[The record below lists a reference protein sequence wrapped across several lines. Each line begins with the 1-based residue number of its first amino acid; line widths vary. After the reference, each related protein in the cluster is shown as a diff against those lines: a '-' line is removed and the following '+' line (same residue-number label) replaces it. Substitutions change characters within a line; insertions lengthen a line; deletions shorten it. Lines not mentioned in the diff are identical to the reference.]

1 MNQVPSFM
9 RALPSATTM
18 SLIATV
24 ELEPGV
30 KNQEQRL
37 NGSNDEIAETKVIS
51 LSSCVLCPSSTES
64 PSSNESITLAAYIGN
79 RLVGVGYPQ
88 QVGTTTEDAIFFL
101 SIADGAEVA
110 SGQWAVGSGQEVSG
124 QIRFVLL
131 CNGEPVAHGTQT
143 LTYEQDTVV
152 GTLRK
157 PYRITFHTIEDMQ
170 DKPYKIL
177 ENQQIY
183 IIRNENKYNIL
194 GVHY

>member
-1 MNQVPSFM
+1 M
-9 RALPSATTM
+9 
-18 SLIATV
+18 
-24 ELEPGV
+24 
-30 KNQEQRL
+30 
-37 NGSNDEIAETKVIS
+37 
-51 LSSCVLCPSSTES
+51 
-64 PSSNESITLAAYIGN
+64 
-79 RLVGVGYPQ
+79 GVGYPQ

-101 SIADGAEVA
+101 SIADGAET
-110 SGQWAVGSGQEVSG
+110 SGQWFAHGG

-131 CNGEPVAHGTQT
+131 CNGEPVAHGTRN

-157 PYRITFHTIEDMQ
+157 PYRITFHTIDDMQ

-194 GVHY
+194 GVH

>member
-1 MNQVPSFM
+1 
-9 RALPSATTM
+9 M

-64 PSSNESITLAAYIGN
+64 PSSNESLTLAAYIGN

-101 SIADGAEVA
+101 SIADGAEA
-110 SGQWAVGSGQEVSG
+110 SDQWFVHGG

-143 LTYEQDTVV
+143 LPYEQDTVV

-194 GVHY
+194 GVH